1 MIKRNIILNRIKGIV
16 YISLISIFLIQ
27 LIELNLSKELKETTI
42 EVNNQISK
50 KISLDIDNNM
60 DKLSYIDRYI
70 KNDIKESKNK
80 YDENGLLRK
89 INTISDGKLFK

>member
-1 MIKRNIILNRIKGIV
+1 MKMIKRNIILNRIKGIV

-60 DKLSYIDRYI
+60 
-70 KNDIKESKNK
+70 
-80 YDENGLLRK
+80 
-89 INTISDGKLFK
+89 